1 MIFGGFVKVIKSLE
15 TRVIVYVNTIVKHM
29 DARTIFLDMKVLA
42 WSIDLNGIKNKDIVK
57 YPYPIG
63 IKKTSNFRY

>member
-1 MIFGGFVKVIKSLE
+1 
-15 TRVIVYVNTIVKHM
+15 M

-63 IKKTSNFRY
+63 IKKNMKSSLLIPNDIKKTERRS